1 MTNED
6 ALQTL
11 ADILRECQ
19 HASTATNPDT
29 IRAALQ
35 RVKAVAQSALHPA
48 TLDLGVAW
56 RNATVAEAMADTV
69 DPPPPLPG
77 YSDTYYQP
85 DLKRRVIE

>member
-1 MTNED
+1 MTNES

-35 RVKAVAQSALHPA
+35 RVSALASGGLRQPE
-48 TLDLGVAW
+48 LGVAA
-56 RNATVAEAMADTV
+56 RNAQICEAMADTV
-69 DPPPPLPG
+69 DPPPLPG